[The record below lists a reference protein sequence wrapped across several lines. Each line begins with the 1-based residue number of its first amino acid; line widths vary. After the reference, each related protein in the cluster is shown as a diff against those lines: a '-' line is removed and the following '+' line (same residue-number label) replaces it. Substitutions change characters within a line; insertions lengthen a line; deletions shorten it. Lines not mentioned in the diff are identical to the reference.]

1 MLLLLLE
8 LSFLKGF
15 VSLSVR
21 LSVYPRTADCYAM
34 PCLAFND
41 PDTLLFLRYLLIRYY
56 RIANIKCFNIN
67 LLSSSKS
74 TLNRH
79 RLRLDINID
88 IRIHIRILTSTMET
102 QTIAIALSSSRLVR
116 HWKDYFVGCMCV
128 FLLLLLEVQ
137 TLQTV
142 SVQPSYGVYIL
153 GNCPKV
159 YNIKSTTFK

>member
-15 VSLSVR
+15 VSLSVCP
-21 LSVYPRTADCYAM
+21 SIHGSDCYAM

-88 IRIHIRILTSTMET
+88 IRIHIRILTSTLERYPRHGWCDT
-102 QTIAIALSSSRLVR
+102 GKNPNCRLFC
-116 HWKDYFVGCMCV
+116 WMCV
-128 FLLLLLEVQ
+128 CVCLLLLEVQ